1 MHDHHVAEKIIPRE
15 FTVKITLPTEADALL
30 RDLHNDRQIIG
41 AGMAVALA
49 LLAVAVAKYLWTR
62 KA

>member
-30 RDLHNDRQIIG
+30 RDLHNDRQMIA
-41 AGMAVALA
+41 AGMAVIVA
-49 LLAVAVAKYLWTR
+49 LLALVVLKYIWPR